1 LAVSDEA
8 GKYFC
13 EFQLYC
19 SLAKLYK
26 TDKAGKAVFFHT
38 PLSQEDKDIKLGAAV
53 AVELIT
59 ELVNSMG
66 L

>member
-1 LAVSDEA
+1 
-8 GKYFC
+8 
-13 EFQLYC
+13 
-19 SLAKLYK
+19 LAKLYK